1 MLLFSVL
8 GYFIAFALDFD
19 AYSIKYAAIS
29 SVLVGLLLARPAL
42 RRRNVLTSVQFVH
55 FALELKTYPRL
66 PLLTEIYLNILLR
79 QKQYF
84 FVNVHEVE
92 MSISVRVQNEYD
104 YFDLT
109 SDCDKSVWG
118 GSFFFP

>member
-1 MLLFSVL
+1 MELINKCEKELESMQKKKIDKRKLIVFGEYLFMLISSAVL

-55 FALELKTYPRL
+55 FALVVFSMFIIGIIIK
-66 PLLTEIYLNILLR
+66 
-79 QKQYF
+79 
-84 FVNVHEVE
+84 
-92 MSISVRVQNEYD
+92 
-104 YFDLT
+104 
-109 SDCDKSVWG
+109 
-118 GSFFFP
+118 